1 MRRLLPLLLVP
12 ILALAACGDD
22 GEDVSTRPDGDDPT
36 DPTDPTDP
44 AGPGAPAD
52 GDATL
57 VVSVEVVG
65 AFTTPEAGFRQL
77 PTQVVYEDG
86 TTASQ
91 GAVMA
96 IYPGPAVLPVVR
108 GELAEA
114 DVARVREAAVEA
126 GLTGEDL
133 DVGEPPVADAGTTR
147 ITVVVDGTEH
157 VTEVPSLGFDE
168 VGPGVDE
175 DQAEARGRVRT
186 FLDELDRLVVGA
198 ETSDWLAVDRYRV
211 MALEPLEGDE
221 LDVEPNR
228 LDWPLEQAPA
238 MGECTAVTGEDAVAL
253 EGVLDRA
260 TEITVWTGP
269 DGETFRAAVRPVLPH
284 EPDC

>member
-12 ILALAACGDD
+12 ILAFAACGDD
-22 GEDVSTRPDGDDPT
+22 GEDVTTRPDGDDPT
-36 DPTDPTDP
+36 DPTDPADP
-44 AGPGAPAD
+44 AAPGGAD
-52 GDATL
+52 GAL

-108 GELAEA
+108 GELTEAE
-114 DVARVREAAVEA
+114 VARVREAAVEA
-126 GLTGEDL
+126 GLTGDL

-147 ITVVVDGTEH
+147 ITVVVDGTGH

-175 DQAEARGRVRT
+175 DQAEARGRVQS
-186 FLDELDRLVVGA
+186 FLDELDRLFVGA

-228 LDWPLEQAPA
+228 LDWPLDEAPA
-238 MGECTAVTGEDAVAL
+238 MGECTPVTGEDATTL

-269 DGETFRAAVRPVLPH
+269 GGEVFRAAVRPVLPH